1 MELRQFFS
9 LLWWLNCGPVINRE
23 PPVPDARDFH
33 CKLQG
38 NSVFLS
44 ATMSVLQVVCI
55 SHRCSRP
62 YYLTQRIEVGV
73 DKML

>member
-1 MELRQFFS
+1 MGLLLTGS
-9 LLWWLNCGPVINRE
+9 LLSQMHVIFTANYRE
-23 PPVPDARDFH
+23 T
-33 CKLQG
+33 
-38 NSVFLS
+38 LS
-44 ATMSVLQVVCI
+44 FYPATMSVLQVVCI